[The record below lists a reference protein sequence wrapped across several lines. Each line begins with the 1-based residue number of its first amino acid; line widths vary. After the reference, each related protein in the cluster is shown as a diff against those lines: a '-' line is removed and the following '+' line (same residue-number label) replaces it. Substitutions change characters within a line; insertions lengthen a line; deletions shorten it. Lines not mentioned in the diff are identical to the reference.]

1 MSQIRL
7 NTWLF
12 FEDDKCEKCDH
23 IKVVKIGG
31 SEATNLSSD
40 TLQIIVSCNC
50 DIAIF
55 NEDWLNIEPHDRVHC
70 VGFTVNDLL
79 KMLGEVMGGFQ

>member
-12 FEDDKCEKCDH
+12 FEDDKCEVCDH
-23 IKVVKIGG
+23 IKVAKIGG
-31 SEATNLSSD
+31 SEANLSPD

-55 NEDWLNIEPHDRVHC
+55 NEDWQNIKIHDRVHC
-70 VGFTVNDLL
+70 IGFTVNDLL
-79 KMLGEVMGGFQ
+79 KMLGEVMGESR